1 MIKKRLIVKD
11 CKLFEFT
18 GLVEIFWVSNYK
30 VNDRMI
36 LNI

>member
-1 MIKKRLIVKD
+1 MSGYKKEM
-11 CKLFEFT
+11 FST